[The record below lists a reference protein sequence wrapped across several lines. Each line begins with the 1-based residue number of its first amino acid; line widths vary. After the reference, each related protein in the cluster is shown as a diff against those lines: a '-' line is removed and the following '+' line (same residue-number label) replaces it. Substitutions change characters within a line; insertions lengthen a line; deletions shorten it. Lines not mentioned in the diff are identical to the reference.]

1 MDRIE
6 KSLDITIYPPEVQG
20 VGAFDGGRITEIKPL
35 GFPGEG
41 PGVPHTGPLFYWAWA
56 TAKGYGKIG
65 LHPHRAFEIMSYAL
79 EGEIGHYDT
88 MGNRSRV
95 KAGGAQVMQTGSGVS
110 HEEETVSDHNELF
123 QIWFEPNLKET
134 VHQTPTYAE
143 FRHED
148 FPVEVRD
155 GVTLKH
161 VIGNG
166 APISILAEVAMQDIL
181 IPPSHRYRR
190 ELSTNRTLAM
200 VVINGEGTLSDA
212 AYSEKHD
219 LAPRYFAVVH
229 ARNNGSIAIQ
239 AEQDVPLRIAMIEV
253 PAEVDYAL
261 YREQHPV
268 Y

>member
-6 KSLDITIYPPEVQG
+6 KSLDISIYPPDVQG
-20 VGAFDGGRITEIKPL
+20 IGEFDGGRITEIKPL

-41 PGVPHTGPLFYWAWA
+41 LTVPHTGPLFYWAWA

-79 EGEIGHYDT
+79 KGEIGHYDT

-110 HEEETVSDHNELF
+110 HEEETVGEHNELF
-123 QIWFEPNLKET
+123 QIWFEPDLKET
-134 VHQTPTYAE
+134 VRQTPTYAE

-166 APISILAEVAMQDIL
+166 APVSLVAEAAMQDIL
-181 IPPSHRYRR
+181 MASSQEYRR
-190 ELSTNRTLAM
+190 ELAANRTLAM
-200 VVINGEGTLSDA
+200 VVIHGEGALSDEA
-212 AYSEKHD
+212 DSEQHQ

-229 ARNNGSIAIQ
+229 AGKNGSVAIH
-239 AEQDVPLRIAMIEV
+239 AKEAGPLRLAMIEV

-261 YREQHPV
+261 YRERHPT

>member
-1 MDRIE
+1 MDQIE
-6 KSLDITIYPPEVQG
+6 KSLNITMYPPDVQG
-20 VGAFDGGRITEIKPL
+20 VGEFDGGRITEIKPL

-41 PGVPHTGPLFYWAWA
+41 PVVPHTGPLFYWAWA

-110 HEEETVSDHNELF
+110 HEEETVGDHNELF
-123 QIWFEPNLKET
+123 QIWFEPNLKKT
-134 VHQTPTYAE
+134 VHHTPTYAE

-166 APISILAEVAMQDIL
+166 APISILTEAVMQDML
-181 IPPSHRYRR
+181 IPSSHEYRR
-190 ELSTNRTLAM
+190 ELSANRTLAM
-200 VVINGEGTLSDA
+200 VVINGEGTLSDEA
-212 AYSEKHD
+212 SSENHE
-219 LAPRYFAVVH
+219 LAPRYFALVH
-229 ARNNGSIAIQ
+229 AETNGSVAIQ
-239 AEQDVPLRIAMIEV
+239 AGQAVPLRLAMIEV
-253 PAEVDYAL
+253 PAEVNYAL
-261 YREQHPV
+261 YREL
-268 Y
+268 YSAY

>member
-1 MDRIE
+1 MNPIE
-6 KSLDITIYPPEVQG
+6 KSLDITIYPPEDQG
-20 VGAFDGGRITEIKPL
+20 VGEFDGGRITEIKPL

-110 HEEETVSDHNELF
+110 HEEETVGEHNELF
-123 QIWFEPNLKET
+123 QIWFEPNLKDT
-134 VHQTPTYAE
+134 LRQTPTYAE

-166 APISILAEVAMQDIL
+166 APVSLVAEAAMQDIL
-181 IPPSHRYRR
+181 IPSGQRYRR
-190 ELSTNRTLAM
+190 ELSANRTLAM
-200 VVINGEGTLSDA
+200 VIINGQGTLSGEADA
-212 AYSEKHD
+212 ENHE

-229 ARNNGSIAIQ
+229 AGDNGSIAIQ
-239 AEQDVPLRIAMIEV
+239 AKQAVPLRIATIEV
-253 PAEVDYAL
+253 PAEVDYVL
-261 YREQHPV
+261 YREQHPA

>member
-1 MDRIE
+1 MNRRE
-6 KSLDITIYPPEVQG
+6 KSLNITIYPPEVQG
-20 VGAFDGGRITEIKPL
+20 VGEFDGGRITEIKPL

-110 HEEETVSDHNELF
+110 HEEETVGDHNELF

-134 VHQTPTYAE
+134 VRQTPTYAE

-161 VIGNG
+161 IIGNG
-166 APISILAEVAMQDIL
+166 APISILAEAAMQDIL
-181 IPPSHRYRR
+181 IPSGHGYRR
-190 ELSTNRTLAM
+190 ELSANRTLTL
-200 VVINGEGTLSDA
+200 VVIDGQGTLSDA
-212 AYSEKHD
+212 ACSEKHE
-219 LAPRYFAVVH
+219 LTPRYFAVVH
-229 ARNNGSIAIQ
+229 AGNTDSIAIQ
-239 AEQDVPLRIAMIEV
+239 AGQAVHLRIAMIEV
-253 PAEVDYAL
+253 PAEVDYPL
-261 YREQHPV
+261 YREQRPA

>member
-20 VGAFDGGRITEIKPL
+20 VGAFDGGRITETKPL

-110 HEEETVSDHNELF
+110 HEEETVSEHNELF

-143 FRHED
+143 FCHED

-166 APISILAEVAMQDIL
+166 APISIVAEAAMQEVL
-181 IPPSHRYRR
+181 IPSSHCYQRG
-190 ELSTNRTLAM
+190 LSTNRTLAM
-200 VVINGEGTLSDA
+200 VVIDGEGTLSDEP
-212 AYSEKHD
+212 YSEKHD
-219 LAPRYFAVVH
+219 LAPRCFAVVH

-239 AEQDVPLRIAMIEV
+239 AGQAVPLRIAMIEV

-261 YREQHPV
+261 YREQQHA

>member
-1 MDRIE
+1 MDPIA
-6 KSLDITIYPPEVQG
+6 KSLSITIYPPEAQG
-20 VGAFDGGRITEIKPL
+20 VGEFDGGRITEIKPL

-41 PGVPHTGPLFYWAWA
+41 LGVPHTGPLFYWAWA

-95 KAGGAQVMQTGSGVS
+95 KAGGAQVMQTGSGIS
-110 HEEETVSDHNELF
+110 HEEETIGEHNELF

-134 VHQTPTYAE
+134 VRQTPTYAE

-148 FPVEVRD
+148 FPVEDRD

-166 APISILAEVAMQDIL
+166 APVSILAEAAMQDIL
-181 IPPSHRYRR
+181 IPSGHEYRR
-190 ELSTNRTLAM
+190 GLSANRTLAM
-200 VVINGEGTLSDA
+200 VVIDGEGTLSDEA
-212 AYSEKHD
+212 GSVQHE
-219 LAPRYFAVVH
+219 LAPRYFAVIY
-229 ARNNGSIAIQ
+229 AGTNGSIVIH
-239 AEQDVPLRIAMIEV
+239 AEQAVSLRIAMIEV
-253 PAEVDYAL
+253 PAEVDYPL
-261 YREQHPV
+261 YKEQDSA

>member
-1 MDRIE
+1 MDQLAKPME
-6 KSLDITIYPPEVQG
+6 ITIYPPEDQG
-20 VGAFDGGRITEIKPL
+20 TGAFDRGRITETKPL

-41 PGVPHTGPLFYWAWA
+41 PEVPHTGPLFYWAWA
-56 TAKGYGKIG
+56 TAMGYGKIG
-65 LHPHRAFEIMSYAL
+65 LHPHQAFEIMSYAL

-110 HEEETVSDHNELF
+110 HEEETVSDHNEFF

-134 VHQTPTYAE
+134 VRHAPTYAE

-166 APISILAEVAMQDIL
+166 APVSIRTEAAMQDIL
-181 IPPSHRYRR
+181 IPSGHEYRR

-200 VVINGEGTLSDA
+200 VVINGEGTLSDEA
-212 AYSEKHD
+212 GSEQHG

-229 ARNNGSIAIQ
+229 AGTNDSIAIH
-239 AEQDVPLRIAMIEV
+239 AEQTGPLRLAMIEV
-253 PAEVDYAL
+253 PAEVDYPL
-261 YREQHPV
+261 YQK
-268 Y
+268 

>member
-6 KSLDITIYPPEVQG
+6 TSLGITIYPPDVQG
-20 VGAFDGGRITEIKPL
+20 IGEFDGGRITEIKPL

-41 PGVPHTGPLFYWAWA
+41 PDVPHTGPLFYWAWA
-56 TAKGYGKIG
+56 TAKGYGKIS

-95 KAGGAQVMQTGSGVS
+95 KAGGAQVMQTGSGIS
-110 HEEETVSDHNELF
+110 HEEETVGEHNELF

-134 VHQTPTYAE
+134 LHHTPTYAE

-166 APISILAEVAMQDIL
+166 APVSLVTEAAMQDIL
-181 IPPSHRYRR
+181 IPSSYRYRR
-190 ELSTNRTLAM
+190 ELSANRTLAM
-200 VVINGEGTLSDA
+200 VVINGEGTLSDEA
-212 AYSEKHD
+212 DSEQHR
-219 LAPRYFAVVH
+219 LAPRYFAIAH
-229 ARNNGSIAIQ
+229 AVMNGSIAIHAKQ
-239 AEQDVPLRIAMIEV
+239 AGPLRLAAIEV

-261 YREQHPV
+261 YREHNPA

>member
-1 MDRIE
+1 MDSIE
-6 KSLDITIYPPEVQG
+6 KSLDITIYPPDVQG
-20 VGAFDGGRITEIKPL
+20 VGAFDGGRITETKPL

-41 PGVPHTGPLFYWAWA
+41 PAVPHTGPLFYWAWA

-65 LHPHRAFEIMSYAL
+65 LHPHQAFEIMSYAL

-110 HEEETVSDHNELF
+110 HEEETVSDHNEFF

-134 VHQTPTYAE
+134 VRQTPTYAE

-148 FPVEVRD
+148 FPIEVRD

-166 APISILAEVAMQDIL
+166 APVSIVTEAAMQDIL
-181 IPPSHRYRR
+181 VPSSQRYRR
-190 ELSTNRTLAM
+190 ELSANRTLAV
-200 VVINGEGTLSDA
+200 VVIDGQGTLSDEA
-212 AYSEKHD
+212 TSEQHD
-219 LAPRYFAVVH
+219 LQPKYFAVVH
-229 ARNNGSIAIQ
+229 AGTNGSLVTNARQ
-239 AEQDVPLRIAMIEV
+239 AGPLRLAMIEV
-253 PAEVDYAL
+253 PAEVEYAL
-261 YREQHPV
+261 YKERYPA

>member
-1 MDRIE
+1 MDPIA
-6 KSLDITIYPPEVQG
+6 KPMDITIYPPEIQG
-20 VGAFDGGRITEIKPL
+20 TGAFDGGRITEIKPL

-41 PGVPHTGPLFYWAWA
+41 PNVPHTGPLFYWAWA

-110 HEEETVSDHNELF
+110 HEEETVGDHNELF
-123 QIWFEPNLKET
+123 QIWFEPDLKET
-134 VHQTPTYAE
+134 VRHTPTYAE

-148 FPVEVRD
+148 FPVENRD

-166 APISILAEVAMQDIL
+166 APISILTEAAMQDML
-181 IPPSHRYRR
+181 IPSGHGYRR
-190 ELSTNRTLAM
+190 GLSTNRTLAM
-200 VVINGEGTLSDA
+200 VVIDGKGTLSVEPS
-212 AYSEKHD
+212 SEKFE
-219 LAPRYFAVVH
+219 LGPRYFAVVH
-229 ARNNGSIAIQ
+229 AGTNGSIAIHAAQ
-239 AEQDVPLRIAMIEV
+239 TVPLRLAMIEV
-253 PAEVDYAL
+253 PAEVEYPL
-261 YREQHPV
+261 YQKSCNW
-268 Y
+268 

>member
-1 MDRIE
+1 MDPIE

-20 VGAFDGGRITEIKPL
+20 VGEFDGGRITEIKPL

-41 PGVPHTGPLFYWAWA
+41 PLVPHTGPLFYWAWA

-110 HEEETVSDHNELF
+110 HEEETVSDHNEFF

-134 VHQTPTYAE
+134 VRHTPTYAE

-148 FPVEVRD
+148 FPIEVRD

-166 APISILAEVAMQDIL
+166 APISILADAAMQDIL
-181 IPPSHRYRR
+181 ILSGHRYRR

-200 VVINGEGTLSDA
+200 VVIDGQGTLIDQVS
-212 AYSEKHD
+212 SEQHE

-229 ARNNGSIAIQ
+229 AGDPSSIAIQ
-239 AEQDVPLRIAMIEV
+239 AEQAVPLRLAMIEV
-253 PAEVDYAL
+253 PAEVDYLL
-261 YREQHPV
+261 YREQRPA

>member
-1 MDRIE
+1 MDPIA
-6 KSLDITIYPPEVQG
+6 KPMDITIYPPEVQG
-20 VGAFDGGRITEIKPL
+20 TGAFDGGRITEIKPL

-41 PGVPHTGPLFYWAWA
+41 PDVPHTGPLFYWAWA

-110 HEEETVSDHNELF
+110 HEEETVGDHNELF

-134 VHQTPTYAE
+134 VHHTPTYAE

-148 FPVEVRD
+148 FPVENRD

-166 APISILAEVAMQDIL
+166 APVSILAEASMQDIL
-181 IPPSHRYRR
+181 IPSGHAYRR

-200 VVINGEGTLSDA
+200 VVIDGKGTLSDEA
-212 AYSEKHD
+212 GSEQHE

-229 ARNNGSIAIQ
+229 AGTNSSIAIH
-239 AEQDVPLRIAMIEV
+239 AEQTGPLRLAAIEV
-253 PAEVDYAL
+253 PAEVEYPL
-261 YREQHPV
+261 YQKSCNW
-268 Y
+268 

>member
-1 MDRIE
+1 MGPIE
-6 KSLDITIYPPEVQG
+6 KSLNITIYPPEVQG
-20 VGAFDGGRITEIKPL
+20 TGAFDGGRITEIKPL
-35 GFPGEG
+35 GFPDES
-41 PGVPHTGPLFYWAWA
+41 PSVPHTGPLFYWAWA

-95 KAGGAQVMQTGSGVS
+95 KAGGAQVMQTGAGVS
-110 HEEETVSDHNELF
+110 HEEETVSDHNEFF

-134 VHQTPTYAE
+134 VRQAPTYAE

-166 APISILAEVAMQDIL
+166 APVSILAEAAMQDIF
-181 IPPSHRYRR
+181 IPSSRRYRR
-190 ELSTNRTLAM
+190 ELSANRTLAM
-200 VVINGEGTLSDA
+200 VVIDGQGTLGDEA
-212 AYSEKHD
+212 RSEQHD
-219 LAPRYFAVVH
+219 LRGKYFAVVH
-229 ARNNGSIAIQ
+229 AGKDTSIAIH
-239 AEQDVPLRIAMIEV
+239 AEQTVPLRLAMIEV
-253 PAEVDYAL
+253 PAEVEYAL
-261 YREQHPV
+261 YRERYPA